1 MEQVLVNNMVHA
13 EPDKFSIANLIAESY
28 TLEQAGDVSTALKVA
43 KQAVTLA
50 RGGADVDS
58 LAAALV
64 CVANCQYHLGH
75 FNQAS
80 TLADEALSMAPP
92 DSQTSAEALRILGN
106 CTHETGDLT
115 SAEGFYHRA
124 IDIARSQ
131 GYHSVLQ
138 SCLHSLSACV
148 YLPRGQFELALA
160 ADEEAL
166 HLALELGLRELAWF
180 PLEMMGWIYWVR
192 GQRELAVATVQKMS
206 SFVQPGS
213 MAEGY
218 YLCLCGDLATDAE
231 NPGSAC
237 ELLAHA
243 RSIAE
248 MIGDPGLNAEVRLSL
263 SRCHRRL
270 GNPSAACR
278 WAEDALATAQ
288 RAGSSDLQVGALIEH
303 SLSAWA
309 GGDLA
314 QAESDLKAATV
325 LLACNQADYDRARIS
340 FYQAALYHHQ
350 MRPEV
355 DAAWLEAVQRITSG
369 GYAFLLERERRLA
382 FPLLAHHLNSPDPQ
396 VAVLTNQLLGHLANV
411 PPPPLVI
418 DTLGRFVVRQG
429 GQAIPDQAWRQRKAG
444 ELFRLLLVSPR
455 RSALREQVIDAL
467 WPDKPPAVA
476 QTLFHQ
482 ATSSLRKALEPD
494 LPEKFPSR
502 YLWVDRGEIS
512 LQLPEGSRVDFEHF
526 EEQIRNQAWE
536 AALERYRGDL
546 FPGDV
551 YADWAAEP
559 RERLKQTVV
568 RAALA
573 VARDAIQA
581 RQYEKALSA
590 CQRALALEPWQE
602 EAVLLGMQACI
613 AQNDRSGAIRM
624 YKKLERA
631 LREELDVT
639 PQEVV
644 QAYYRS
650 VLEH

>member
-1 MEQVLVNNMVHA
+1 MLRA
-13 EPDKFSIANLIAESY
+13 EPDKPSIADLIAESY
-28 TLEQAGDVSTALKVA
+28 ALEQAGDISTALKVA
-43 KQAVTLA
+43 KQAVALA
-50 RGGADVDS
+50 RSGGEAEN
-58 LAAALV
+58 LAAGLV

-75 FNQAS
+75 FDQAS
-80 TLADEALSMAPP
+80 SLADEALLIASPEL
-92 DSQTSAEALRILGN
+92 QTSAEALRILGN
-106 CTHETGDLT
+106 CTHEAGNLAA
-115 SAEGFYHRA
+115 AEGYYHRA

-131 GYHSVLQ
+131 GYRGVLQ

-166 HLALELGLRELAWF
+166 RLVLELGLRDLAWF
-180 PLEMMGWIYWVR
+180 PLEIMGWIYWVR
-192 GQRELAVATVQKMS
+192 GQRELAVATVEKMGS
-206 SFVQPGS
+206 YVQPGS

-218 YLCLCGDLATDAE
+218 YLCLCADLALDGE

-237 ELLAHA
+237 DLLARA

-248 MIGDPGLNAEVRLSL
+248 VIGDPGLNAEVRLSL
-263 SRCHRRL
+263 SRCQRKL

-278 WAEDALATAQ
+278 WAGDALATAQ
-288 RAGSSDLQVGALIEH
+288 RAGSNDLQVGALIEH

-309 GGDLA
+309 GSDLA
-314 QAESDLKAATV
+314 QAEADLKTV
-325 LLACNQADYDRARIS
+325 VILLANNQADYDRARIS
-340 FYQAALYHHQ
+340 FYLAALYDQQ
-350 MRPEV
+350 MRPEANATWM
-355 DAAWLEAVQRITSG
+355 DAVQRIVSG
-369 GYAFLLERERRLA
+369 GYAFLLERERHLA
-382 FPLLAHHLNSPDPQ
+382 FPLLAHYMNSRDEQ
-396 VAVLTNQLLGHLANV
+396 VAARSNQLLGHLANV

-418 DTLGRFVVRQG
+418 ETLGRFVVHQR
-429 GQAIPDQAWRQRKAG
+429 GQAIPDHAWRQRKAG

-455 RSALREQVIDAL
+455 HSALRDQVIEAL

-482 ATSSLRKALEPD
+482 TTSSLRKALEPD

-512 LQLPEGSRVDFEHF
+512 LQLPEGSRVDFECF
-526 EEQIRNQAWE
+526 EEHIRNQAWD
-536 AALERYRGDL
+536 AALECYRGDL

-551 YADWAAEP
+551 YTDWAAEP
-559 RERLKQTVV
+559 RERLKQTAV

-581 RQYEKALSA
+581 RHYEKAFGA
-590 CQRALALEPWQE
+590 CQRTLALEPWQE
-602 EAVLLGMQACI
+602 EAVLIGMQACM

-624 YKKLERA
+624 YQKLARA
-631 LREELDVT
+631 LKDGLDVA
-639 PQEVV
+639 PQEAL

-650 VLEH
+650 LLDR